1 MDMNRIIALYMDDC
15 HSRQLRPKTMQSYEQ
30 ALKLFSTW
38 LSETHAVTQVEDVKD
53 IHIRSYINDLQTRG
67 KYTFCINRQ
76 SEEYNH
82 PKNRRDYQGKMSN
95 ITINNYLRNMRAFF
109 TWLVSVEYVDRSPM
123 RKIRLLP
130 DERQAREYLEDEE
143 VVRILKGL
151 DKSFF
156 PEYRDYVLI
165 MLMLDSGTRI
175 GETLSAENE
184 QLDLHE
190 RSLHLPADKTKGR
203 KARTVF
209 FSSKTARELKYWL
222 QYRDRYCDS
231 DFLFPVKQSGFT
243 LQVSDFEKNFAKYCR
258 RAGIKKR
265 VSPHTLRNNFAKR
278 CLLAGMDIYSLSR
291 ILGHSSV
298 EVTEQAYLDVTEHD
312 LKKQYGRFSPIE
324 GIYMKY
330 KR

>member
-1 MDMNRIIALYMDDC
+1 MERIIALYMDDC

-30 ALKLFSTW
+30 ALRLFATW
-38 LSETHAVTQVEDVKD
+38 VEEKHEITQVEAVKD
-53 IHIRSYINDLQTRG
+53 IHIRSYINDLQARG
-67 KYTFCINRQ
+67 KYTFCADRE
-76 SEEYNH
+76 SERFNH
-82 PKNRRDYQGKMSN
+82 PRNRRDYLTKISN
-95 ITINNYLRNMRAFF
+95 TTINNYLRNMRAFF
-109 TWLVSVEYVDRSPM
+109 WWLVEVEYIARSPM
-123 RKIRLLP
+123 SKIKLLP
-130 DERQAREYLEDEE
+130 DERQAREYLEDNE
-143 VVRILKGL
+143 VVKLLKSL
-151 DKSFF
+151 DKSFY

-165 MLMLDSGTRI
+165 MLMLDSGTRV
-175 GETLSAENE
+175 GETLSAENS
-184 QLDLHE
+184 QLDLYE

-209 FSSKTARELKYWL
+209 FSSKTARELRYWL
-222 QYRDRYCDS
+222 QYKDRYCDS
-231 DFLFPVKQSGFT
+231 DYLFPVKQSGFT
-243 LQVSDFEKNFAKYCR
+243 LQVSDFEKNFSKYCR

-324 GIYMKY
+324 GIYMKN